1 MFFFSACYIYWFG
14 LIWLSCAIKLLF
26 LRTDRE
32 LLGFFPVPT
41 CASCHLGLR
50 ANMLPIWSECQAT
63 VLIVMVVAMV
73 VYTEH
78 ISNHLENHV
87 SEEFSE
93 PHFMPEK
100 RTVSD
105 FESVFDFRVKAE
117 QIKDYLS
124 WDTSS
129 KSIYS

>member
-1 MFFFSACYIYWFG
+1 
-14 LIWLSCAIKLLF
+14 
-26 LRTDRE
+26 
-32 LLGFFPVPT
+32 
-41 CASCHLGLR
+41 
-50 ANMLPIWSECQAT
+50 MLPIWSECQAT
-63 VLIVMVVAMV
+63 VLIVMVVEMV

-105 FESVFDFRVKAE
+105 FWPVCVCVCLCLTA
-117 QIKDYLS
+117 
-124 WDTSS
+124 SS
-129 KSIYS
+129 KLNKSRIIYSGIQAVNTYIHNMPHSGKRN